1 MVRLACVDVPELP
14 LQLLL
19 KRHPEW
25 RKYPAVVVSRDS
37 PGGTILNVN
46 ARARKEGIVPGLRY
60 AAGLSLAPTLRAGTV
75 PQWEVAEGVR
85 GVLRRL
91 HRFSPQVEPCP
102 EPGLFWLDAT
112 GLVPLYD
119 SLEQWVESIRC
130 ELGADGLSAAVAVGF
145 SRFGCYAAAKTAAL
159 AAAKTGTEIA
169 DAAAGTIQA
178 GAVQTGAIQAAT
190 VQAGT
195 TVPPSTT
202 VPPGPAAD
210 AGDGTK
216 ADAAASDG
224 SAAGASL
231 GTVFPVKIFP
241 SPGVEREAALRAP
254 LAVLALEP
262 SVLDRLEMLGIRRV
276 GEFLKLPAGGVRR
289 RFGPETEGLHRFAS
303 GVLAD
308 GAAELPLQ
316 PQDPEQPAAYT
327 VRLPVPSSETLRL
340 LDAAAR
346 CLDSL
351 LRATEA
357 RQDMVQELHLLL
369 KTEEEES
376 KSETL
381 TPAVPTRDRRL
392 LLELI
397 ALRLEALRLPGPA
410 AAVTLSGAYTR
421 EAIAQ
426 RELFAQRFAEARA
439 AAAQA
444 FARLRAVFGNEAV
457 QRACLE
463 DEHLPERSYR
473 WESLERLPEFVS
485 PGVPLGRKAPQPS
498 TRSRGRKAPQTPAAS
513 QPPAVPSPP
522 ADRLAPADRP
532 TPPAPGPVRLV
543 RRVYRSP
550 KPLPDSSALERL
562 RSGHVTPPGRPASSR
577 PQLPVHRVRSDS
589 HPAYDHLPSIR
600 RLWGPYLLSGHWWE
614 WEVSREYYY
623 AEDAAGT
630 LLWLYRDRHTRRWWI
645 AGTVE

>member
-1 MVRLACVDVPELP
+1 MGRCSLVRLACVDVPELP

-25 RKYPAVVVSRDS
+25 REYPAVVVSRDS

-46 ARARKEGIVPGLRY
+46 ARARKESIVPGLRY

-75 PQWEVAEGVR
+75 PHWEVVEGAR

-102 EPGLFWLDAT
+102 EPGLFWLDAA

-119 SLEQWVESIRC
+119 SLEQWVACIQG
-130 ELGADGLSAAVAVGF
+130 ELGAEGLAAAVAVGF

-159 AAAKTGTEIA
+159 AAAETGSE
-169 DAAAGTIQA
+169 AGSEA
-178 GAVQTGAIQAAT
+178 GAAPGMGA
-190 VQAGT
+190 
-195 TVPPSTT
+195 
-202 VPPGPAAD
+202 PA
-210 AGDGTK
+210 
-216 ADAAASDG
+216 
-224 SAAGASL
+224 
-231 GTVFPVKIFP
+231 KIFA
-241 SPGVEREAALRAP
+241 SPGVEREAALQAP

-262 SVLDRLEMLGIRRV
+262 SVLDRLEMLGIRKV
-276 GEFLKLPAGGVRR
+276 GEFLKLPTGGVRR
-289 RFGPETEGLHRFAS
+289 RFGPETEHLHRFAS
-303 GVLAD
+303 GVLTD

-316 PQDPEQPAAYT
+316 PQYPEQPAAYT

-357 RQDMVQELHLLL
+357 RQDMVRELYLLL
-369 KTEEEES
+369 KTEEEAS

-421 EAIAQ
+421 ETIAQ
-426 RELFAQRFAEARA
+426 RELFVQRSAEARA
-439 AAAQA
+439 AVAQA
-444 FARLRAVFGNEAV
+444 FARLRAVFGNQAV
-457 QRACLE
+457 QLACLE

-473 WESLERLPEFVS
+473 WESLERLPDPAF
-485 PGVPLGRKAPQPS
+485 PGA
-498 TRSRGRKAPQTPAAS
+498 SRGRKAAQSPGAPQS
-513 QPPAVPSPP
+513 PAVSSAPASPP
-522 ADRLAPADRP
+522 PDARR
-532 TPPAPGPVRLV
+532 TPPAPLSSAAPQPPPAPQSARLV

-550 KPLPDSSALERL
+550 KPLPDSPALERL
-562 RSGHVTPPGRPASSR
+562 RSNHAAPSD
-577 PQLPVHRVRSDS
+577 RVRSDPY
-589 HPAYDHLPSIR
+589 PARDRLPSFR

-623 AEDAAGT
+623 AEDAAGA

-645 AGTVE
+645 AGRVE